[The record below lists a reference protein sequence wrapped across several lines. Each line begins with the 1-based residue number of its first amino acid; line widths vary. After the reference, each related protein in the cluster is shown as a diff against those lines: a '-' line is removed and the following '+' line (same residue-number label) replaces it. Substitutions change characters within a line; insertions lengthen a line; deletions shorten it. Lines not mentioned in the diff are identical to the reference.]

1 MEWYRKVNPV
11 NITQRKLLEAQF
23 RQSQKMD
30 AFGQLAGGVA
40 HDFNNILAVIQ
51 LQAGLLKEAPD
62 ATQQQKD
69 FADEIKKATERAA
82 NLTRQLLLVGRKQML
97 LPRDLNLSD
106 IVGGIT
112 KMLQRIVG
120 EDVLMVLKLSPQPL
134 LIRADAGMMDQI
146 LMNLTVNA
154 RDAMPKGGSLTIETS
169 GIVID
174 EDSAAQQAHARP
186 GSFACLSV
194 TDTGCGIPPE
204 ILSRIFEPFFTTKE
218 IGKGTGL
225 GLATVF
231 GIVQQHQGWITVYS
245 EPGRGATFRIYLPRL
260 TAPLDKTII
269 WPALSD
275 TRGGSETILLV
286 EDDSSLRTAV
296 QKILVRLGYRVLEAS
311 TGAEALEIWNQH
323 RATIRLLLTDLVMPG
338 GVTGIELAAQL
349 LQQEPKLKVIYAS
362 GYSAKAAGR
371 DFPLEEG
378 VNFLPKPFEAHNL
391 AQTVRK
397 CLDKR

>member
-82 NLTRQLLLVGRKQML
+82 NLTRQLLLFGRKQML